1 MKPTNQIPLHRRQAL
16 SFDYR
21 LYISTRGDWLIDSIV
36 IFVYTPYPPAYLS
49 CSLRSFSRSRL
60 SARSRI
66 TFSMSYSPD
75 PCFPI
80 VPIPGYK
87 YKDSA
92 SNSLLYIL
100 AFICS
105 LCELFR
111 WKIPKHIR
119 ISLWALFLSIYFVSR
134 QLLLFDR
141 KQNSYLFW
149 NGQCGLFTSFLKV
162 QHFNL

>member
-1 MKPTNQIPLHRRQAL
+1 MLVEGKAEVEDYGVDQWDKLNFNILVGIKPTNQIPPHRRQAL

-21 LYISTRGDWLIDSIV
+21 LYISNRGDWLIDSIV

-66 TFSMSYSPD
+66 TFSMSYSPE

-92 SNSLLYIL
+92 SNSLLYSCLRLFNDPQIHPWVL
-100 AFICS
+100 HMSNS
-105 LCELFR
+105 LN
-111 WKIPKHIR
+111 I
-119 ISLWALFLSIYFVSR
+119 
-134 QLLLFDR
+134 
-141 KQNSYLFW
+141 
-149 NGQCGLFTSFLKV
+149 
-162 QHFNL
+162 